1 MGQRVSRLHR
11 LFRYEGHEPA
21 ARGATVPALC
31 RVTLACIALAAAL
44 VWLALSSGAQAAT
57 PLLQE
62 GKKSVFQRVVTH
74 PGAKLYA
81 GPEAGAAVTRER
93 IPTFSALYIYDRKD
107 GRLQVGAASDKAD
120 GWMDATQATEWPQ
133 AITMLFTDRTGRQPV
148 LFFRNHDAL
157 EQVCRAENL
166 SGLLDGYA
174 KELASGKSLPADY
187 PVLATEPSATAVA
200 EKNFYLLPV
209 LSIDDQFYGQ
219 HGPRLI
225 EVASIDPGAG
235 QTAGSQASTG
245 AAPEQAKSA
254 AGAELRTGFAFV
266 IDTTISMKPYIDQTL
281 RLVQGLYD
289 ELEKSPYANSMAFAV
304 VAFRS
309 STKRTPGLGYTAK
322 IICDFTSVKDRKRLE
337 EALRQVDEATVSSH
351 EINEDAFAGVKAA
364 VDGLSWQNYGSRV
377 MLMITD
383 AGPLGAGDPDAA
395 TGFSP
400 EALADYLKTNKIYL
414 TALHVKNPRSA
425 KNHAYAAEAYRTL
438 TRQSDNQ
445 ASYIALDATTPAKGA
460 KAFESAAR
468 VLAQSYGKVL
478 AATAEGRLIARP
490 SQISSPKAAP
500 SPEDEARRI
509 AESTGYAMQL
519 QFFGNRQGSSAPQV
533 VDAWIAD
540 ADLEKLAA
548 RPGDAPVLAVEPAVL
563 LTKGQLSNLYKQ
575 LKLLLAGSEQ
585 AFLNGDADLFGQI
598 LSAAA
603 QMSRDP
609 NQFSLHPDRNLA
621 ENGLLDEVLADLPYK
636 SVVGSMTRKD
646 WEDMSTGQRDAFI
659 RRIKSLIARYEAYD
673 RDATHWESFGSANPN
688 DRVYRVPLSM
698 LP

>member
-1 MGQRVSRLHR
+1 MMKISRS
-11 LFRYEGHEPA
+11 
-21 ARGATVPALC
+21 PAL
-31 RVTLACIALAAAL
+31 LLPLLLAAAFCL
-44 VWLALSSGAQAAT
+44 TAAPAGAAQ

-81 GPEAGAAVTRER
+81 GAEAGAATLRES
-93 IPTFSALYIYDRKD
+93 IPTFTALYIYDRQGD
-107 GRLQVGAASDKAD
+107 RLQVGAGSDKAD
-120 GWMDATQATEWPQ
+120 GWIDKALVTEWPQ
-133 AITMLFTDRTGRQPV
+133 AITMVLTDRTGRDPV
-148 LFFRNHDAL
+148 LFFRNHDGL
-157 EQVCRAENL
+157 EQACRADDL
-166 SGLLDGYA
+166 QGLLAGYRKDLA
-174 KELASGKSLPADY
+174 AGKELPAEY
-187 PVLATEPSATAVA
+187 PVIATEPAASAVA

-225 EVASIDPGAG
+225 EVASIDPGIG
-235 QTAGSQASTG
+235 QAG
-245 AAPEQAKSA
+245 AAEAGAGAKSPA
-254 AGAELRTGFAFV
+254 AADFRTGFAFV
-266 IDTTISMKPYIDQTL
+266 IDTTISMKPYIDETL

-289 ELEKSPYANSMAFAV
+289 ELEKSPYADKMAFAV

-351 EINEDAFAGVKAA
+351 GINEDAFAGVKAA
-364 VDGLSWQNYGSRV
+364 VDGLSWQDYGSRV

-383 AGPLGAGDPDAA
+383 AGPLGAGDPDSA

-400 EALADYLKTNKIYL
+400 EALADYLKTNRIYL
-414 TALHVKNPRSA
+414 TALHVKNPRTA
-425 KNHAYAAEAYRTL
+425 QNQPYAAEAYRTL

-445 ASYIALDATTPAKGA
+445 ASYIPIDAATPAKGA

-478 AATAEGRLIARP
+478 AATAEGKLLAP
-490 SQISSPKAAP
+490 SRISAPKGAP
-500 SPEDEARRI
+500 SPEEEARRI

-519 QFFGNRQGSSAPQV
+519 QFFGNRKGATAPQV

-540 ADLEKLAA
+540 ADLAKLAA
-548 RPGDAPVLAVEPAVL
+548 NPGDAPVLAVEPAVL

-636 SVVGSMTRKD
+636 SVIGSMTRKD
-646 WEDMSTGQRDAFI
+646 WEDMSTGQRDAFV
-659 RRIKSLIARYEAYD
+659 RRIKGLLARYEAYD
-673 RDATHWESFGSANPN
+673 KDASHWESFGATNPN

>member
-1 MGQRVSRLHR
+1 MMKDSPLTLRALLFSLLLVAVSM
-11 LFRYEGHEPA
+11 
-21 ARGATVPALC
+21 PAL
-31 RVTLACIALAAAL
+31 APGDADAA
-44 VWLALSSGAQAAT
+44 Q

-74 PGAKLYA
+74 PGARLLA
-81 GPEAGAAVTRER
+81 GPEAGAKVLRES
-93 IPTFSALYIYDRKD
+93 IPTFSVMYIYDRKGD
-107 GRLQVGAASDKAD
+107 RLQVGAGSDKAD
-120 GWMDATQATEWPQ
+120 GWIDRALVTEWPQ
-133 AITMLFTDRTGRQPV
+133 AITMVLTDRTGRDPV
-148 LFFRNHDAL
+148 LFFRTHDAL
-157 EQVCRAENL
+157 EAACRADDL
-166 SGLLDGYA
+166 KGTLAGYA
-174 KELASGKSLPADY
+174 KDLASGRELPADY
-187 PVLATEPSATAVA
+187 PVVATEPAATAIA

-209 LSIDDQFYGQ
+209 LSIDDQFHGQ

-225 EVASIDPGAG
+225 EVASIDPGMG
-235 QTAGSQASTG
+235 DG
-245 AAPEQAKSA
+245 AASANGSAKNP
-254 AGAELRTGFAFV
+254 AGADFRTGFAFV
-266 IDTTISMKPYIDQTL
+266 IDTTISMKPYIDETL

-289 ELEKSPYANSMAFAV
+289 ELEKSPYADKMAFAV

-309 STKRTPGLGYTAK
+309 STKRTPGLDYTAR
-322 IICDFTSVKDRKRLE
+322 IICDFTSVRDRKRLE
-337 EALRQVDEATVSSH
+337 DALRQVDEATVSSH
-351 EINEDAFAGVKAA
+351 GVNEDAFAGVKAA
-364 VDGLSWQNYGSRV
+364 VDGLSWQDYGSRV

-383 AGPLGAGDPDAA
+383 AGPLGAGDPDSA

-400 EALADYLKTNKIYL
+400 ETLADYLRTNRIYL

-425 KNHAYAAEAYRTL
+425 KNQPYAAEAYRTL

-445 ASYIALDATTPAKGA
+445 ASYIAIDAATPAKGA

-478 AATAEGRLIARP
+478 AATAEGKLLAQP
-490 SQISSPKAAP
+490 SRISGPRAKL
-500 SPEDEARRI
+500 SPEEEARRI
-509 AESTGYAMQL
+509 ADSTGYAMQL
-519 QFFGNRQGSSAPQV
+519 QFFGNRQGSTAPHV

-540 ADLEKLAA
+540 ADLAKLAA
-548 RPGDAPVLAVEPAVL
+548 NPGDAPVLAVEPAVL

-575 LKLLLAGSEQ
+575 LKLLLAGSEK

-636 SVVGSMTRKD
+636 SVIGSMTRKD
-646 WEDMSTGQRDAFI
+646 WEDMSTGQRDAFV
-659 RRIKSLIARYEAYD
+659 RRIKGLLARYEAYD
-673 RDATHWESFGSANPN
+673 RDASHWESFGAANPN

>member
-1 MGQRVSRLHR
+1 MMNSRPFLPV
-11 LFRYEGHEPA
+11 LLP
-21 ARGATVPALC
+21 L
-31 RVTLACIALAAAL
+31 LLLAAL
-44 VWLALSSGAQAAT
+44 TLLAAPCGAAQ

-74 PGAKLYA
+74 PGARLYA
-81 GPEAGAAVTRER
+81 GPEAGAATLRER
-93 IPTFSALYIYDRKD
+93 IPTFTAMYIYDRQGD
-107 GRLQVGAASDKAD
+107 RLQVGAGSDKAD
-120 GWMDATQATEWPQ
+120 GWIDKSLATEWPQ
-133 AITMLFTDRTGRQPV
+133 AITMVLTDRTGRDPV
-148 LFFRNHDAL
+148 LFFRNHDGL
-157 EQVCRAENL
+157 EQACRADDL
-166 SGLLDGYA
+166 KGLLAGYS
-174 KELASGKSLPADY
+174 KELASGKELPANY
-187 PVLATEPSATAVA
+187 PVIATEPAASAVA

-225 EVASIDPGAG
+225 EVASIDPGNG
-235 QTAGSQASTG
+235 EG
-245 AAPEQAKSA
+245 APDEA
-254 AGAELRTGFAFV
+254 AGGKGGADGADFRTGFAFV
-266 IDTTISMKPYIDQTL
+266 IDTTISMKPYIDETL

-289 ELEKSPYANSMAFAV
+289 ELEKSPYADKMAFAV

-351 EINEDAFAGVKAA
+351 GINEDAFAGVKAA

-383 AGPLGAGDPDAA
+383 AGPLGAGDPDSS

-400 EALADYLKTNKIYL
+400 EALADYLKTNRIYL
-414 TALHVKNPRSA
+414 TALHVKNPRTA
-425 KNHAYAAEAYRTL
+425 KNQPYAAEAYRTL

-445 ASYIALDATTPAKGA
+445 ASYIAIDAATPAKGA

-478 AATAEGRLIARP
+478 AATAEGKLLAP
-490 SQISSPKAAP
+490 SRISAPKAAL
-500 SPEDEARRI
+500 SPEEEARRI

-519 QFFGNRQGSSAPQV
+519 QIFGNRKGSTAPQV

-540 ADLEKLAA
+540 ADLAKLAA
-548 RPGDAPVLAVEPAVL
+548 NPGDAPVLAVEPAVL

-636 SVVGSMTRKD
+636 SVIGSMTRKD
-646 WEDMSTGQRDAFI
+646 WEDMSTGQRDAFV
-659 RRIKSLIARYEAYD
+659 RRIKGLLARYEAYD
-673 RDATHWESFGSANPN
+673 KDATHWESFGATNPN